1 MSESNHYALVGL
13 GQMGLPICHRMSN
26 IAKISAFDIDPV
38 RREMADGIDRVFT
51 TDALGDLAGC
61 TRIVLSLPNPSI
73 SQTVVEELA
82 PQLAP
87 GSVLIET
94 STVLPAHVRQLEQ
107 VASKYGVHVVDA
119 AILSGVDQMSSGA
132 ATLLVGGDP
141 ADIEKSSDILTALG
155 PNGSNRFGALGAGM
169 AAKVVN
175 NGVSHAVMVVLT
187 EAFSLSQS
195 QHLNLD
201 QIAQMLKRPDG
212 GLKRPMDYRM
222 AQRVANADFD
232 GGMPLEAARKDST
245 LALAL
250 AEESGV
256 PLFAIQ
262 AAHTAYEIGLAEG
275 LGRQDYS
282 AIALLWEKWTGS
294 SLQFESES

>member
-13 GQMGLPICHRMSN
+13 GQMGLPICQRMSN
-26 IAKISAFDIDPV
+26 IAKVSAFDIDPG
-38 RREMADGIDRVFT
+38 RREMADGIDRVCT

-61 TRIVLSLPNPSI
+61 TRIVLSLPSPSI
-73 SQTVVEELA
+73 SQAVVEELA

-94 STVLPAHVRQLEQ
+94 STVLPAHVRRLEL

-141 ADIEKSSDILTALG
+141 ADLEKSSDILTALG
-155 PNGSNRFGALGAGM
+155 PKGSNRFGALGAGM

-201 QIAQMLKRPDG
+201 QIARDAQASRRRPQASDG
-212 GLKRPMDYRM
+212 LPHGSTSSERRF
-222 AQRVANADFD
+222 RWRNATRSSAKGFD
-232 GGMPLEAARKDST
+232 TRACAR
-245 LALAL
+245 
-250 AEESGV
+250 
-256 PLFAIQ
+256 
-262 AAHTAYEIGLAEG
+262 
-275 LGRQDYS
+275 
-282 AIALLWEKWTGS
+282 
-294 SLQFESES
+294 